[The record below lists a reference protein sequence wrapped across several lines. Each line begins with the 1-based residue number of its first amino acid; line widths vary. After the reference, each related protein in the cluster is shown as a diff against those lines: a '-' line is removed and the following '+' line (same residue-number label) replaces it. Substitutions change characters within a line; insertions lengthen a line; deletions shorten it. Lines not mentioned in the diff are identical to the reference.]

1 MAKSSKQPAA
11 RSRGRSVP
19 RRSLLPFYLGLGLLT
34 ILGLTWVL
42 TNSLKKDTPPP
53 AASVPAR
60 PAIAFPVGQTAEGF
74 WYKGDPNAPVKVV
87 EFADYECPACATL
100 EGELARAN
108 FDQKFV
114 ETGKVQYI
122 YREFPLTRIHKSA
135 TLTAEVSRCAGD
147 QNLYW
152 PVHYALYDTQKQ
164 WAGQLKARDLIL
176 AVAAGAGADRAKIEA
191 CLDSQTY
198 AAAISASE
206 AETIK
211 RGINSTPT
219 VFVNDQEVVF
229 VNDFANT
236 LETAVNSALGA
247 SGATR

>member
-19 RRSLLPFYLGLGLLT
+19 KRSLLPFYLGLGLLT

-42 TNSLKKDTPPP
+42 TNSLKNDTATPP
-53 AASVPAR
+53 ASVPAR
-60 PAIAFPVGQTAEGF
+60 PAIAFAVGKTAEGF

-87 EFADYECPACATL
+87 EYADFECPACSTL
-100 EGELARAN
+100 ETELARSN

-164 WAGQLKARDLIL
+164 WAGKGNARDVIL
-176 AVAAGAGADRAKIEA
+176 SVAAGAGADRAKIEA

-198 AAAISASE
+198 TAAINASE

-211 RGINSTPT
+211 RGIGSTPT
-219 VFVNDQEVVF
+219 VFVNDKEVEF
-229 VNDFANT
+229 VSDFATT
-236 LETAVNSALGA
+236 LENAVNNALGA
-247 SGATR
+247 SGASQ

>member
-1 MAKSSKQPAA
+1 MANRSKQPAA
-11 RSRGRSVP
+11 RRRGRSAP
-19 RRSLLPFYLGLGLLT
+19 KRSLLPFYLGLALLT

-42 TNSLKKDTPPP
+42 VNSLNKDTVAP
-53 AASVPAR
+53 AAIVPAR
-60 PAIAFPVGQTAEGF
+60 PAIAFAVGQTAEGF

-87 EFADYECPACATL
+87 EYADYECPACAAM
-100 EGELARAN
+100 EGQLARAN

-135 TLTAEVSRCAGD
+135 QLTAEVGRCAGD

-152 PVHYALYDTQKQ
+152 PVHYALFDTQKQ

-176 AVAAGAGADRAKIEA
+176 GVAAGAGADRAKIEA

-198 AAAISASE
+198 TAAISASE
-206 AETIK
+206 AATIK
-211 RGINSTPT
+211 SGINSTPT
-219 VFVNDQEVVF
+219 VFVNDKEVMF
-229 VNDFANT
+229 VSDFAPT
-236 LETAVNSALGA
+236 LENAVNSALGA
-247 SGATR
+247 SGAAK